1 MILQDIDP
9 TLGMISKVS
18 LPKSQYFNRELSW
31 IEFNKRVL
39 EEAADPANPLLERIK
54 FLAIFASNLD
64 EFFMIRISGVK
75 QQIDARVQSRSPD
88 GLTPAEQLAAIR
100 RELIPLTE
108 RERRLLLQDLLP
120 SLVEQGIQL
129 LNYSQLNAAQRA
141 FVADYFDSQV
151 FPVLTPLAFDTS
163 RPFPLISN
171 LSLNLA
177 VVIRD
182 LEEGELFARVK
193 VPEVLPR
200 LVPIPVELC
209 DGTSDIP
216 PERRYCFIWLEQV
229 IAAHVSALFPGMEIV
244 AAYPFRIIRNTDM
257 EIEED
262 EASDLLS
269 TIAQGVRLRR
279 FGEVV
284 RITVEDG
291 MPEQVCQLL
300 VTNLK
305 IGMRDLYTVQG
316 PLGLTDLM
324 VLTKLDRPDLKDLP
338 HYPSV
343 PAVLRGH
350 VDLFVAIRHGDILL
364 HHPFDSFKPV
374 VDFIQT
380 AAEDPQV
387 LAIKQTLY
395 RVGRNSPIVQ
405 ALMHAREQGKQV
417 TVLVELKARFDEEN
431 NISWARAL
439 ESAGVH
445 VVYGLLGLK
454 IHAKLALVVRQESDG
469 IRRYVHM
476 GTGNYNASTAQLY
489 TDLGF
494 FTCRPDIGADVS
506 ELFNF
511 LTGYSRQR
519 HFRKLLVAPV
529 TLREGLVRRI
539 EREIEIHKTWGDG
552 RIIFKMNSLVDRQ
565 MIDVLYRAAQ
575 AGVQIDLIVR
585 GMCCLRPGIHE
596 LSDTIRV
603 RSIVGPF
610 LEHSRIYYFHNG
622 GAEEI
627 YLGSADLME
636 RNLDRRV
643 EQLFPLEDPALLR
656 FVRDTLLE
664 AYVHDNVR
672 SHVLQPDGSYVRLRP
687 GPEAEVVDSQL
698 PAVIH
703 GEYPLENRLSLLRHD
718 AYEGQE
724 A

>member
-1 MILQDIDP
+1 M
-9 TLGMISKVS
+9 
-18 LPKSQYFNRELSW
+18 
-31 IEFNKRVL
+31 
-39 EEAADPANPLLERIK
+39 A
-54 FLAIFASNLD
+54 
-64 EFFMIRISGVK
+64 
-75 QQIDARVQSRSPD
+75 
-88 GLTPAEQLAAIR
+88 
-100 RELIPLTE
+100 
-108 RERRLLLQDLLP
+108 
-120 SLVEQGIQL
+120 
-129 LNYSQLNAAQRA
+129 
-141 FVADYFDSQV
+141 
-151 FPVLTPLAFDTS
+151 
-163 RPFPLISN
+163 
-171 LSLNLA
+171 
-177 VVIRD
+177 
-182 LEEGELFARVK
+182 
-193 VPEVLPR
+193 
-200 LVPIPVELC
+200 
-209 DGTSDIP
+209 
-216 PERRYCFIWLEQV
+216 
-229 IAAHVSALFPGMEIV
+229 
-244 AAYPFRIIRNTDM
+244 
-257 EIEED
+257 
-262 EASDLLS
+262 
-269 TIAQGVRLRR
+269 
-279 FGEVV
+279 
-284 RITVEDG
+284 
-291 MPEQVCQLL
+291 
-300 VTNLK
+300 
-305 IGMRDLYTVQG
+305 
-316 PLGLTDLM
+316 
-324 VLTKLDRPDLKDLP
+324 LTKLDRPDLKNPP
-338 HYPSV
+338 HYPTM

-350 VDLFVAIRHGDILL
+350 VDLFVAIRQGDILL

-374 VDFIQT
+374 VDFIQE

-494 FTCRPDIGADVS
+494 FTCRSDIGADVS

-539 EREIEIHKTWGDG
+539 EREIEVHKKQGDG
-552 RIIFKMNSLVDRQ
+552 RLIFKMNSLVDRK
-565 MIDVLYRAAQ
+565 MIDALYRAAQ
-575 AGVQIDLIVR
+575 AGVQIALIVR
-585 GMCCLRPGIHE
+585 GMCCLRPGIPE

-622 GAEEI
+622 GEEEI

-643 EQLFPLEDPALLR
+643 EQLFPIEDPVLLR

-664 AYVHDNVR
+664 AYVHDNFR
-672 SHVLQPDGSYVRLRP
+672 SRVLQPDGSYVRLKPEP
-687 GPEAEVVDSQL
+687 GAEMIDSQL
-698 PAVIH
+698 PAVIQ
-703 GEYPLENRLSLLRHD
+703 GEQPIEHLLSLLSHD